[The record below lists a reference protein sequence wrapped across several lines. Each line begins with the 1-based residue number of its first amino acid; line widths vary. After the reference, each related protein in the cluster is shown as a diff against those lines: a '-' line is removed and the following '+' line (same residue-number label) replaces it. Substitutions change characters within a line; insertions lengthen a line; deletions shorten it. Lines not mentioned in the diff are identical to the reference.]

1 MKTGASDMSE
11 SYIVSAGETT
21 DGTQIDSETCRDIFE
36 LATTQIQLKDVQI
49 SSETQ
54 NLLKSQITARQ
65 NEVKDRNTTTY
76 LDKKDLLERQYQD
89 KIIEFEMKIDSLKA
103 KVKDKERQERQAG
116 NAQEKLKI
124 ANEKQTIRK
133 KMRQLNHQKFDL
145 EDRMDYEIADK
156 ITLAQQASESGVNI
170 EPLFKIGFSITR

>member
-21 DGTQIDSETCRDIFE
+21 DGTQIDSETCRDSFE

-65 NEVKDRNTTTY
+65 NEVKDRNTATY
-76 LDKKDLLERQYQD
+76 LDKKDILEQHNITIPKNHSLHHNLHQVLL
-89 KIIEFEMKIDSLKA
+89 
-103 KVKDKERQERQAG
+103 
-116 NAQEKLKI
+116 
-124 ANEKQTIRK
+124 
-133 KMRQLNHQKFDL
+133 
-145 EDRMDYEIADK
+145 
-156 ITLAQQASESGVNI
+156 
-170 EPLFKIGFSITR
+170 